1 MKLMNTT
8 TIEALE
14 NQAAALLEVK
24 HELTK
29 TVNIAEAEVKKMQAL
44 VDILGNAPDLYT
56 NEEADKIYFDHAEA
70 INHRDAVEAKLDEVI
85 SMMEKLEHLTN
96 EMKEFNEYWGEWA

>member
-14 NQAAALLEVK
+14 NQTAALLEVK
-24 HELTK
+24 CELTK
-29 TVNIAEAEVKKMQAL
+29 AVNIAEAEVKKMQAL
-44 VDILGNAPDLYT
+44 VNSLGSAPNLYT
-56 NEEADKIYFDHAEA
+56 DEEADKIYFDHAEA

-85 SMMEKLEHLTN
+85 SMMEKLEHLAN
-96 EMKEFNEYWGEWA
+96 EVKEFNEYWGEWA